1 MCGGAEMMALLAFY
15 ALNSTAFFVFLPA
28 GRDIVSWP
36 TPLLPGEELSRPAMD
51 ATSKAL
57 RPFTWGVWGLNHC
70 MMSFLKIY
78 ANMNGD
84 R

>member
-1 MCGGAEMMALLAFY
+1 MRFAF
-15 ALNSTAFFVFLPA
+15 
-28 GRDIVSWP
+28 G
-36 TPLLPGEELSRPAMD
+36 PGEELSRPAMD

>member
-1 MCGGAEMMALLAFY
+1 
-15 ALNSTAFFVFLPA
+15 
-28 GRDIVSWP
+28 
-36 TPLLPGEELSRPAMD
+36 MD

-57 RPFTWGVWGLNHC
+57 RPFMWGLNHC